1 MTEIWQDRQE
11 RGFLMFLAVF
21 CILLPVL
28 GILGSL
34 WQAQGIRDAL
44 LGREARLVSGM
55 LESGLSEETAATI
68 LSRTEISQEGEA
80 LLRRTGRTQESLA
93 WLYPEVRQ
101 AAGRTAL
108 FSCMGAG
115 VLGAVLFS
123 GAVLFLKRR
132 EALYEQAAGILSRFA
147 EGDFSRHLPRGGTGA
162 LYRLFSAADQLSRA
176 AQVRGEAER
185 AAKEAL
191 KNAVSDISHQLKT
204 PLTSMQMMGELL
216 AQPLPDEKR
225 QEFSGILLRQLERL
239 QWLVTSLLKLSRL
252 DACAITFQN
261 QRIDVHSWIL
271 EALEPIQELLR
282 EKALQ
287 VHIDAGDCQIETDPR
302 WSKEALL
309 NILKNAAEHTPPK
322 GTIIIAAR
330 QTPLFLSLSVTDSGE
345 GMDLEDQ
352 AHVFERFYRGKNAA
366 SDSVGIGMAMA
377 KAILNAQQ
385 AEIQVH
391 STPGKGTCFTILFP
405 SVSST
410 TA

>member
-1 MTEIWQDRQE
+1 MNRKHLVRWALI
-11 RGFLMFLAVF
+11 A
-21 CILLPVL
+21 L
-28 GILGSL
+28 GI
-34 WQAQGIRDAL
+34 
-44 LGREARLVSGM
+44 
-55 LESGLSEETAATI
+55 
-68 LSRTEISQEGEA
+68 
-80 LLRRTGRTQESLA
+80 
-93 WLYPEVRQ
+93 
-101 AAGRTAL
+101 
-108 FSCMGAG
+108 G
-115 VLGAVLFS
+115 VLGALLCQWLAPDQLIGFLIVSLFWNLLFAGVLLWIDRS
-123 GAVLFLKRR
+123 IRTLSDQLMRVYSSRMSIDIREQQEGALSILKNDIYKLVRTFYEQRERSARDRLFL
-132 EALYEQAAGILSRFA
+132 
-147 EGDFSRHLPRGGTGA
+147 
-162 LYRLFSAADQLSRA
+162 ADTL
-176 AQVRGEAER
+176 
-185 AAKEAL
+185 
-191 KNAVSDISHQLKT
+191 NDISHQLKT

-225 QEFSGILLRQLERL
+225 REFSGILLRQLERL

-252 DACAITFQN
+252 DACAITFQK

-322 GTIIIAAR
+322 GTITIAAR

-405 SVSST
+405 IVPA
-410 TA
+410 TAA

>member
-1 MTEIWQDRQE
+1 MSIDIHEQQEGALSILKNDIYKLVRTFYEQRERSARDR
-11 RGFLMFLAVF
+11 LFLADT
-21 CILLPVL
+21 L
-28 GILGSL
+28 
-34 WQAQGIRDAL
+34 
-44 LGREARLVSGM
+44 
-55 LESGLSEETAATI
+55 
-68 LSRTEISQEGEA
+68 
-80 LLRRTGRTQESLA
+80 
-93 WLYPEVRQ
+93 
-101 AAGRTAL
+101 
-108 FSCMGAG
+108 
-115 VLGAVLFS
+115 
-123 GAVLFLKRR
+123 
-132 EALYEQAAGILSRFA
+132 
-147 EGDFSRHLPRGGTGA
+147 
-162 LYRLFSAADQLSRA
+162 
-176 AQVRGEAER
+176 
-185 AAKEAL
+185 
-191 KNAVSDISHQLKT
+191 NDISHQLKT

-252 DACAITFQN
+252 DACAITFQK

-322 GTIIIAAR
+322 GTITIAAR

>member
-204 PLTSMQMMGELL
+204 PLAALSMYMEILRRSRSGRRLSGSFPQR
-216 AQPLPDEKR
+216 P
-225 QEFSGILLRQLERL
+225 FS
-239 QWLVTSLLKLSRL
+239 
-252 DACAITFQN
+252 
-261 QRIDVHSWIL
+261 
-271 EALEPIQELLR
+271 P
-282 EKALQ
+282 
-287 VHIDAGDCQIETDPR
+287 
-302 WSKEALL
+302 WS
-309 NILKNAAEHTPPK
+309 
-322 GTIIIAAR
+322 GC
-330 QTPLFLSLSVTDSGE
+330 SV
-345 GMDLEDQ
+345 
-352 AHVFERFYRGKNAA
+352 
-366 SDSVGIGMAMA
+366 
-377 KAILNAQQ
+377 
-385 AEIQVH
+385 
-391 STPGKGTCFTILFP
+391 
-405 SVSST
+405 
-410 TA
+410 